1 VDPNTAV
8 TTNVAVALLGLTG
21 SVVLLL
27 FLIAKWK
34 WHVFLALLVPILLFG
49 ILPGVQRNNFID
61 AFELGFGKT
70 LGSIGIVIVLG
81 SIIAEAL
88 RHTGGVQVIT
98 QSMVRLVGA
107 QRMPFALTLSGFI
120 LGVAIFSDVAYVI
133 LNPLVHSAAHAM
145 GVGIGTMSIGLVAAL
160 QLTHAI
166 VPPTPGPLAAAALVG
181 ADIGK
186 VIIFGSLACL
196 VGAVAGWIW
205 GQYIIGPRLKTPPAE
220 EFRGAGLFGT
230 GGTGELPPESGTPL
244 PSTLGAYA
252 PIIVPVVLI
261 SAQSISNLVLD
272 PGHPLQ
278 GILGFVGW
286 PVVALGIGLGL
297 ALLNLGGRENKTETT
312 NQWVKDGLKTS
323 AMILVVTGL
332 GGSLSEILKGTP
344 AVQYVADLFT
354 TFGLPAILLPFI
366 LGIIG
371 NMLTGSTT
379 VGVITAASLVAPML
393 GGLQLSP
400 EAAML
405 SGASGSVIIKYVN
418 SSYFWVCTSLTK
430 MELKEALLGFGG
442 ATLVGGLAS
451 FGAVWVMWAVGWV

>member
-1 VDPNTAV
+1 MGPETAV
-8 TTNVAVALLGLTG
+8 TTNVAVALLGLVAC
-21 SVVLLL
+21 VVLLL
-27 FLIAKWK
+27 FLIARWR

-49 ILPGVQRNNFID
+49 VLPGVDRNNFIE

-81 SIIAEAL
+81 SIMAEAL
-88 RHTGGVQVIT
+88 RHTGAVQVIT
-98 QSMVRLVGA
+98 RSMVRLVGA
-107 QRMPFALTLSGFI
+107 RRMPFALTLSGFI
-120 LGVAIFSDVAYVI
+120 LGIAIFSDVAYVI

-145 GVGIGTMSIGLVAAL
+145 GVGIGTMSIGLVGAL

-186 VIIFGSLACL
+186 TIIFGSIACL
-196 VGAVAGWIW
+196 SGAVAAWVW
-205 GQYIIGPRLKTPPAE
+205 GELVIGPHLKTPPDE
-220 EFRGAGLFGT
+220 EFRGVELF
-230 GGTGELPPESGTPL
+230 EDSSGPPL
-244 PSTLGAYA
+244 PSTLRAYA
-252 PIIVPVVLI
+252 PIAVPVLLI
-261 SAQSISNLVLD
+261 SAQSVAHLTL
-272 PGHPLQ
+272 PEGHPVR

-286 PVVALGIGLGL
+286 PVVALGLGLWL
-297 ALLNLGGRENKTETT
+297 ALLNMRGGDKKTETM
-312 NQWVKDGLKTS
+312 NRWVKDGLRTS

-344 AVQYVADLFT
+344 AVGYVADLFSSY
-354 TFGLPAILLPFI
+354 GLPAILLPFVM
-366 LGIIG
+366 GVIG

-379 VGVITAASLVAPML
+379 VGVITAGSLVAPML
-393 GGLQLSP
+393 GALNLSP

-430 MELKEALLGFGG
+430 LELKEALLGFGG

-451 FGAVWVMWAVGWV
+451 FATVWVMWAAGLV